1 MKKLEVE
8 IKVPEYVDIVIVGP
22 CGVGKSII
30 ANRIAGILRDEFG
43 ASVVTDGE
51 IDNDCVG
58 REGHEPADWQ
68 KKMVKETV
76 WRLHE
81 KLGPKK

>member
-1 MKKLEVE
+1 MIIQCQNCGAPLQVDGTRTFVDCRYCGLSNKVKK
-8 IKVPEYVDIVIVGP
+8 
-22 CGVGKSII
+22 
-30 ANRIAGILRDEFG
+30 
-43 ASVVTDGE
+43 SVTLFT
-51 IDNDCVG
+51 
-58 REGHEPADWQ
+58 HEPADWQ